1 MKAGFQHIFYCAI
14 LMVFFTACSKDGTT
28 TDDGSGTGPHVL
40 TPSDITAPVIEIT
53 TPTNNQVFTSGN
65 MINITGKLT
74 DDYGLYRGSISII
87 NDADGLVLKEQLY
100 EIHGLVTYNFNI
112 NYTATVAASAVYT
125 VTIAFEDHGLNKT
138 IKSVKV
144 KVNP

>member
-1 MKAGFQHIFYCAI
+1 MKAVFKYIFYCTI
-14 LMVFFTACSKDGTT
+14 LMVLFIACSKDGTT

-40 TPSDITAPVIEIT
+40 TPSDVTAPVIEIT

-74 DDYGLYRGSISII
+74 DDYGLYRGSISIT
-87 NDADGLVLKEQLY
+87 NDADGAVLKEQFY
-100 EIHGLVTYNFNI
+100 EIHGLVLYNFNI
-112 NYTATVAASAVYT
+112 NYTATVAASAAYT
-125 VTIAFEDHGLNKT
+125 VTVAFEDHGLNKT
-138 IKSVKV
+138 IKSVKL

>member
-1 MKAGFQHIFYCAI
+1 MKAGFQYIFYCTI
-14 LMVFFTACSKDGTT
+14 LMALFTACSKDSTT

-40 TPSDITAPVIEIT
+40 TPSDVRAPVIEIT
-53 TPTNNQVFTSGN
+53 TPTNNQVFPSGN

-74 DDYGLYRGSISII
+74 DDYGLYRGSISIT

-100 EIHGLVTYNFNI
+100 EIHGLVTYNFTLNYI
-112 NYTATVAASAVYT
+112 AVVGAPADYTATV
-125 VTIAFEDHGLNKT
+125 AFEDHGLNKT
-138 IKSVKV
+138 TKSVKV